1 MSIRPWWSSARCCER
16 DEWNKRIKGNY
27 QKTDIMETLI
37 RIVANGRTYDEQTD
51 LVEQMYEMTEFAG
64 VALTCLVVLAVMALA

>member
-1 MSIRPWWSSARCCER
+1 
-16 DEWNKRIKGNY
+16 
-27 QKTDIMETLI
+27 METLI